1 MLTTLASIKE
11 QLQSQSGAY
20 RFLYT
25 PESSI
30 TNKYW
35 FVGLNPGGS
44 SFDESSLS
52 VEEKNAFISEKWGK
66 YNHKTNTI
74 SFNQLQ
80 QQVHHFFQ
88 SMSTNLNIQDW
99 EKEMSQN
106 WMISNY
112 VFYKSK
118 NWAQM
123 ASKKEHIETSRKIW
137 KELISTNQPKIIVA
151 NGFDTYEKMS
161 NLMLED
167 NWTKESEKVSFNPW
181 EGPHI
186 LVLKKESK
194 KCLIIGF
201 AHLSTFKI
209 MKREKNKLA
218 MKNVYELIK
227 RYS

>member
-1 MLTTLASIKE
+1 MTSIKE

-25 PESSI
+25 PSSSI

-44 SFDESSLS
+44 SFDESSFS

-74 SFNQLQ
+74 NFNQLQ
-80 QQVHHFFQ
+80 LQVHYFFQ
-88 SMSTNLNIQDW
+88 SMSTQIDVSDW
-99 EKEMSQN
+99 EKEMNQN

-118 NWAQM
+118 NWSEM
-123 ASKKEHIETSRKIW
+123 SSKKDHIETSRKIW
-137 KELISTNQPKIIVA
+137 KNMISVNQPKIVVA
-151 NGFDTYEKMS
+151 NGYDTYEKMCS
-161 NLMLED
+161 LMLED

-181 EGPHI
+181 DGPHI
-186 LVLKKESK
+186 LVLKKDSK
-194 KCLIIGF
+194 KCLMIGF

-209 MKREKNKLA
+209 MKREQNKSV
-218 MKNVYELIK
+218 MKSVYELIK
-227 RYS
+227 KYY

>member
-1 MLTTLASIKE
+1 MLSSIKE

-25 PESSI
+25 PSSSL
-30 TNKYW
+30 NSKYW

-66 YNHKTNTI
+66 YNHKTNTLG
-74 SFNQLQ
+74 FNQLQ

-88 SMSTNLNIQDW
+88 SLATKLDSSDW

-118 NWAQM
+118 NWSEM

-167 NWTKESEKVSFNPW
+167 NWSKESEKVSFNPW
-181 EGPHI
+181 DGPHI
-186 LVLKKESK
+186 SVLKKESK

-227 RYS
+227 RYSSN

>member
-1 MLTTLASIKE
+1 MLASIKE

-25 PESSI
+25 PLSSI
-30 TNKYW
+30 TSKYW

-44 SFDESSLS
+44 SFDVSSFS
-52 VEEKNAFISEKWGK
+52 VENQNAFITEKWGK
-66 YNHKTNTI
+66 YNHKTNSL

-88 SMSTNLNIQDW
+88 SLSNHQETVDW
-99 EKEMSQN
+99 EKEMSEN

-118 NWAQM
+118 NWHEM
-123 ASKKEHIETSRKIW
+123 ASKKEHIHTCRNIW

-151 NGFDTYEKMS
+151 NGYDTYDKMCD
-161 NLMLED
+161 LMLED

-181 EGPHI
+181 DGPHI
-186 LVLKKESK
+186 SVLKKDSK

-209 MKREKNKLA
+209 MKREKNKSV
-218 MKNVYELIK
+218 MNSVYELIK
-227 RYS
+227 KYY

>member
-1 MLTTLASIKE
+1 MLASIKE

-25 PESSI
+25 PSSSI
-30 TNKYW
+30 TAKYW

-44 SFDESSLS
+44 SFDVSSFS
-52 VEEKNAFISEKWGK
+52 VENKNAFISEKWGK
-66 YNHKTNTI
+66 YNHITNSL
-74 SFNQLQ
+74 SFNPLQ
-80 QQVHHFFQ
+80 KQVHHFFQ
-88 SMSTNLNIQDW
+88 SLANQLENPDW
-99 EKEMSQN
+99 EKEMSEN
-106 WMISNY
+106 WMISNF

-118 NWAQM
+118 NWHEM
-123 ASKKEHIETSRKIW
+123 ASKKEHIQTCRNIW

-181 EGPHI
+181 DGPHI
-186 LVLKKESK
+186 SVLKKDSK

-209 MKREKNKLA
+209 MKREKNKSV
-218 MKNVYELIK
+218 MNSVYELIK
-227 RYS
+227 KYY